1 MKGRRLFL
9 QIGMILLIGSLSL
22 LFSACN
28 QNQSGLT
35 HEEIGQTVRTL
46 IEAAGPLN
54 EIFYGEG
61 LPVEAYDEKAKDG
74 TAVAFH
80 YVRVRQD
87 APYQDIASLKEAAG
101 QVFAKSYLSVLYES
115 AFDGTEEI
123 YARYAEDSEGRL
135 TRNVK
140 QKVKTT
146 DEWTKWNYDTIKVKT
161 ARNAIVIVEI
171 DGTFAG
177 RTETE
182 QIMLEKET
190 EGWRLST
197 AVY

>member
-1 MKGRRLFL
+1 MKGRKLFL
-9 QIGMILLIGSLSL
+9 QMGVILLIGSLSL

-28 QNQSGLT
+28 QSGLAQ
-35 HEEIGQTVRTL
+35 EEIKQTVRQL
-46 IEAAGPLN
+46 IEEASPLN

-61 LPVEAYDEKAKDG
+61 LAVEAYDEKAQDG

-80 YVRVRQD
+80 YVRVRED
-87 APYQDIASLKEAAG
+87 APYQNIASLKEAAG
-101 QVFAKSYLSVLYES
+101 RVFAKSYLSALYES

-123 YARYAEDSEGRL
+123 YARYAEDSQGRL

-140 QKVKTT
+140 QTVKTT
-146 DEWTKWNYDTIKVKT
+146 DEWTKWDYDSIKIKAAKSHV
-161 ARNAIVIVEI
+161 IIVEI